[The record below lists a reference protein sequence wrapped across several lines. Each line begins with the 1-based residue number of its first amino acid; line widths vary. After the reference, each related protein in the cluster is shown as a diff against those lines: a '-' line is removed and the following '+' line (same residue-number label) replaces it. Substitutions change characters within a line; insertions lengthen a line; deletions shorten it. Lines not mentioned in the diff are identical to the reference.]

1 MEELVQCHEP
11 LDVASDFCFSR
22 QLVHWAVAAVAAV
35 VVVLVPVPLSLA
47 CWASIQMHLSKC

>member
-1 MEELVQCHEP
+1 MELVQCHEP

-22 QLVHWAVAAVAAV
+22 QLVHWAVAAAV
-35 VVVLVPVPLSLA
+35 VVVLVLVPLSLA